1 MKFPSK
7 TIYKEVSE
15 ATDAAIIRNMVC
27 GTSDSV
33 VNAVWNSKELQ
44 SRVVKKVE
52 KQIQEECCGLCS
64 RKTPSLFYTY

>member
-7 TIYKEVSE
+7 TNYKEVSE
-15 ATDAAIIRNMVC
+15 ATDVAIIRNMVC

-44 SRVVKKVE
+44 SRILKKLKNKFRRNAVACAVE
-52 KQIQEECCGLCS
+52 RHL
-64 RKTPSLFYTY
+64 LY